1 MNPARLLRGALPKGR
16 VRADPAALLVHE
28 CDALTLY
35 RERPQAVVYPE
46 TTAEV
51 QACVRAL
58 APHGVPIVARG
69 AGTGLAGGARPCETG
84 VVLDLCKMDEIL
96 AIDPRARTAHVQ
108 AGVVNARVSEAAAPL
123 GLFFAPD
130 PSSQMAC
137 TIGGNVACGSG
148 GPHCLRYGTMTDHV
162 QGAVVVDA
170 NGATH
175 DIEDESLLS
184 LLVGSEGTLG
194 IVTEAVLRLEP
205 VPPAVA
211 TLLLAFG
218 TMRGACEATAA
229 ILAEGFVP
237 SALEI
242 LDRRAV
248 AMVEDSVFRAG
259 YPRDAAA
266 VLLAE
271 LDGTTAEVDEAASW
285 IAARWPM
292 RRARDAEERVALWRG
307 RKGAFGAMGRVSEE
321 CYVVD
326 CVVPRSRMA
335 DALERIDAMAER
347 QRLTLVNVFH
357 AGDGNLHPLI
367 AYRRAD
373 APKVQEAGRE
383 ITEICI
389 ALGGSLTGEHGIGV
403 EKRDFMPMLFDE
415 PSLAVMESVR
425 KAFDPKRILNPGKVL
440 PGPKV
445 CAEAVRRSEAFQ
457 IVEGGGHGGR

>member
-1 MNPARLLRGALPKGR
+1 VNLARLLPLPPGR
-16 VRADPAALLVHE
+16 VRTDPATLLVHE
-28 CDALTLY
+28 CDALTLF
-35 RERPQAVVYPE
+35 RERPLMVLYPE

-51 QACVRAL
+51 AASVRVL
-58 APHGVPIVARG
+58 AAHGIPIVARG
-69 AGTGLAGGARPCETG
+69 AGTGLSGGARPCATG
-84 VVLDLCKMDEIL
+84 VLIDLCKMDRIL
-96 AIDPRARTAHVQ
+96 AIDPERRTAHVQ
-108 AGVVNARVSEAAAPL
+108 AGVVNARVSDAAAPH

-162 QGAVVVDA
+162 QGVILVDA
-170 NGATH
+170 QGDVHEVT
-175 DIEDESLLS
+175 DESLLS
-184 LLVGSEGTLG
+184 LVVGSEGTLG
-194 IVTEAVLRLEP
+194 IVTEAVLRLQP
-205 VPPAVA
+205 LPPAVA

-218 TMRGACEATAA
+218 TMRGACDAVAA

-237 SALEI
+237 AALEI
-242 LDRRAV
+242 LDSRAV

-266 VLLAE
+266 VLLVE
-271 LDGTTAEVDEAASW
+271 VDGTVAEVEEATAW

-292 RRARDAEERVALWRG
+292 QRARDAQERLALWRG
-307 RKGAFGAMGRVSEE
+307 RKGAFGAMGRVQEE

-335 DALERIDAMAER
+335 EALEGIDAMAER
-347 QRLTLVNVFH
+347 RGLTLVNVFH

-373 APKVQEAGRE
+373 VGKVQEAGRE
-383 ITEICI
+383 ITRICL
-389 ALGGSLTGEHGIGV
+389 ALGGSLTGEHGIGI

-415 PSLAVMESVR
+415 PSLAAMERVR
-425 KAFDPKRILNPGKVL
+425 RAFDPKGILNPGKVL

-445 CAEAVRRSEAFQ
+445 CAEAVRRDEAFR
-457 IVEGGGHGGR
+457 IVEGGGRLGR

>member
-1 MNPARLLRGALPKGR
+1 MNLARLLPLPPGR
-16 VRADPAALLVHE
+16 VRTDLATLLVHE
-28 CDALTLY
+28 CDALTLF
-35 RERPQAVVYPE
+35 RERPLAVVYPE

-51 QACVRAL
+51 AAAVRAL
-58 APHGVPIVARG
+58 AAHGIPVVPRG
-69 AGTGLAGGARPCETG
+69 AGTGLSGGARPCATG
-84 VVLDLCKMDEIL
+84 VVLDLGKMDRIL
-96 AIDPRARTAHVQ
+96 AIDAPSRTAHVQ

-162 QGAVVVDA
+162 RAVTLVDA
-170 NGATH
+170 AGDVH
-175 DIEDESLLS
+175 EVSDESLLS
-184 LLVGSEGTLG
+184 LVVGSEGTLG
-194 IVTEAVLRLEP
+194 IVTEARLRLEP
-205 VPPAVA
+205 LPPAVA
-211 TLLLAFG
+211 TLLLAFPA
-218 TMRGACEATAA
+218 MRDACEAVAA

-237 SALEI
+237 AALEI

-248 AMVEDSVFRAG
+248 AMVEDSVFAGG

-271 LDGTTAEVDEAASW
+271 IDGTAAEVEEAVAW
-285 IAARWPM
+285 IAARWPV
-292 RRARDAEERVALWRG
+292 RRARDAAERAALWRG

-321 CYVVD
+321 CYVVY

-335 DALERIDAMAER
+335 EALERIDAMAER
-347 QRLTLVNVFH
+347 NGLTLVNVFH

-373 APKVQEAGRE
+373 AAKVQEAGRE
-383 ITEICI
+383 ITGICV

-403 EKRDFMPMLFDE
+403 EKRDFMPMLFDA
-415 PSLAVMESVR
+415 PSLAAMGRVR
-425 KAFDPKRILNPGKVL
+425 KAFDPQGILNPGKVL

-445 CAEAVRRSEAFQ
+445 CAEAVRRDDAFR
-457 IVEGGGHGGR
+457 VVDGGGRGGS

>member
-1 MNPARLLRGALPKGR
+1 VGGGAREVNVGRLVPLPEGR
-16 VRADPAALLVHE
+16 VRTDAATLLVHE

-35 RERPQAVVYPE
+35 RERPRAVLYPE

-51 QACVRAL
+51 AACLRAL
-58 APHGVPIVARG
+58 AAAGVPVVARG
-69 AGTGLAGGARPCETG
+69 AGTGLAGGARPCATG
-84 VVLDLCKMDEIL
+84 VVLDLCKMDRIL
-96 AIDPRARTAHVQ
+96 SIDPRARTARVQ
-108 AGVVNARVSEAAAPL
+108 AGVVNARVSDAAAPH

-162 QGAVVVDA
+162 AAVALVDA
-170 NGATH
+170 KGEIHEVA
-175 DIEDESLLS
+175 DESLLS
-184 LLVGSEGTLG
+184 LVVGSEGTLG
-194 IVTEAVLRLEP
+194 IVTEATLRLER

-211 TLLLAFG
+211 TLLLPFA
-218 TMRGACEATAA
+218 TMRGACEAVAA
-229 ILAEGFVP
+229 ILAEGFTP
-237 SALEI
+237 ASLEI

-266 VLLAE
+266 VLLVE
-271 LDGTTAEVDEAASW
+271 IDGTAAEVEEAAAW
-285 IAARWPM
+285 VAARWPH
-292 RRARDAEERVALWRG
+292 RRARDAAERAALWRG

-347 QRLTLVNVFH
+347 RGLTLVNVFH

-367 AYRRAD
+367 AFRRAD
-373 APKVQEAGRE
+373 AARVQEAGRE
-383 ITEICI
+383 ITEICV

-403 EKRDFMPMLFDE
+403 EKRDFMAMLFDAA
-415 PSLAVMESVR
+415 SLAAMERVR
-425 KAFDPKRILNPGKVL
+425 KAFDPKGILNPGKVL

-445 CAEAVRRSEAFQ
+445 CAEAVRREEASRV
-457 IVEGGGHGGR
+457 IDG

>member
-1 MNPARLLRGALPKGR
+1 MNLARLVPLPRER
-16 VRADPAALLVHE
+16 VRTDPASLLVHE

-35 RERPQAVVYPE
+35 RERPRAVLYPE

-51 QACVRAL
+51 AATVRAL
-58 APHGVPIVARG
+58 VEAGVPVVARG
-69 AGTGLAGGARPCETG
+69 AGTGLAGGARPCATG
-84 VVLDLCKMDEIL
+84 VVLDLCKMDRIL
-96 AIDPRARTAHVQ
+96 AIDAKRRTARVE
-108 AGVVNARVSEAAAPL
+108 AGVVNARVSDAAAPH

-162 QGAVVVDA
+162 VAVTLVDA
-170 NGATH
+170 EGTVHEIA
-175 DIEDESLLS
+175 DESLLS

-205 VPPAVA
+205 LPPAAA
-211 TLLLAFG
+211 TLLLAFS

-237 SALEI
+237 AALEI

-248 AMVEDSVFRAG
+248 SMVEDSVFRAG

-271 LDGTTAEVDEAASW
+271 IDGTAVEVEEAASW
-285 IAARWPM
+285 IAARHPV
-292 RRARDAEERVALWRG
+292 RRARDAQERAALWRG
-307 RKGAFGAMGRVSEE
+307 RKGAFGAMGRLAEE

-347 QRLTLVNVFH
+347 RGLTLVNVFH

-373 APKVQEAGRE
+373 AARVQEAGRE

-403 EKRDFMPMLFDE
+403 EKREFMPMLFDA
-415 PSLAVMESVR
+415 PTLAAMEGVR
-425 KAFDPKRILNPGKVL
+425 RAFDPKRMLNPGKVL

-445 CAEAVRRSEAFQ
+445 CAEAVRRDDFAV
-457 IVEGGGHGGR
+457 VERGGHGGR

>member
-1 MNPARLLRGALPKGR
+1 VNLARLLPLPRDR
-16 VRADPAALLVHE
+16 VRTDAATLLVHE

-35 RERPQAVVYPE
+35 RERPLAVIYPE

-51 QACVRAL
+51 AATVRAL
-58 APHGVPIVARG
+58 AAHGIPVVARG
-69 AGTGLAGGARPCETG
+69 AGTGLSGGARPCATG
-84 VVLDLCKMDEIL
+84 AVLDLCKMDRIL
-96 AIDPRARTAHVQ
+96 SIDAKAKTARVQ
-108 AGVVNARVSEAAAPL
+108 PGVVNARVSDAAAPM

-162 QGAVVVDA
+162 RAVTLVDA
-170 NGATH
+170 WGDVHEVA
-175 DIEDESLLS
+175 DESLVS

-194 IVTEAVLRLEP
+194 IVTEALLRLETS
-205 VPPAVA
+205 PPAVE
-211 TLLLAFG
+211 TMLLAFG
-218 TMRGACEATAA
+218 TMREACEAVAA

-237 SALEI
+237 AALEI
-242 LDRRAV
+242 LDKRAV
-248 AMVEDSVFRAG
+248 AMVEDSVFAAG

-266 VLLAE
+266 VLLVE
-271 LDGTTAEVDEAASW
+271 VDGTAAEVEEAAAW
-285 IAARWPM
+285 ISACWTS
-292 RRARDAEERVALWRG
+292 RRARDAGERAALWRG
-307 RKGAFGAMGRVSEE
+307 RKGAFGAMGRVAEE

-335 DALERIDAMAER
+335 EALERIDAMGER
-347 QRLTLVNVFH
+347 RGLTLVNVFH

-373 APKVQEAGRE
+373 APGVQEAGRE

-389 ALGGSLTGEHGIGV
+389 SLGGSLTGEHGIGI
-403 EKRDFMPMLFDE
+403 EKRDFMPVLFDE
-415 PSLAVMESVR
+415 ASLAVMERVR
-425 KAFDPKRILNPGKVL
+425 NAFDPKRILNPGKVL

-445 CAEAVRRSEAFQ
+445 CAEAVRREDAFRV
-457 IVEGGGHGGR
+457 VEGGGHGGR

>member
-1 MNPARLLRGALPKGR
+1 MNPARLLRGALPAGR
-16 VRADPAALLVHE
+16 VRADRAALLVHE

-35 RERPQAVVYPE
+35 RERPLLVVYPE

-51 QACVRAL
+51 KACVRAL
-58 APHGVPIVARG
+58 APHGVPIVPRG
-69 AGTGLAGGARPCETG
+69 AGTGLAGGARPCATG
-84 VVLDLCKMDEIL
+84 VVLDLCKMDRIL
-96 AIDPRARTAHVQ
+96 AIDAKARTAHVQ
-108 AGVVNARVSEAAAPL
+108 AGVVNARVSEVAAAS

-162 QGAVVVDA
+162 RSVVLVDAEGAVHEVA
-170 NGATH
+170 
-175 DIEDESLLS
+175 DESLLS
-184 LLVGSEGTLG
+184 LLIGSEGTLG

-205 VPPAVA
+205 LPPAVA
-211 TLLLAFG
+211 TLLLAFE
-218 TMRGACEATAA
+218 TMRGACEAVAA

-237 SALEI
+237 AALEI

-248 AMVEDSVFRAG
+248 AMVEESVFRAG

-271 LDGTTAEVDEAASW
+271 IDGTAAEVEEAAAW
-285 IAARWPM
+285 IAARWPI
-292 RRARDAEERVALWRG
+292 RRARDAQERAALWRG
-307 RKGAFGAMGRVSEE
+307 RKGAFGAMGRVAEE

-335 DALERIDAMAER
+335 EALERIDAMAER
-347 QRLTLVNVFH
+347 QSLTLVNVFH

-373 APKVQEAGRE
+373 AARVQEAGRE
-383 ITEICI
+383 ITGICI

-403 EKRDFMPMLFDE
+403 EKRDFMPMLFDAA
-415 PSLAVMESVR
+415 SLAAMEAVR
-425 KAFDPKRILNPGKVL
+425 KAFDSKRILNPGKVL

-445 CAEAVRRSEAFQ
+445 CAEAIRRKEAERLVR
-457 IVEGGGHGGR
+457 